1 MRYSSLRQ
9 MYLPLTAVL
18 ILLAVPPV
26 FGAEPEVPYDLEQF
40 RSVLDDS
47 KLQAPTSSP
56 AKINHGEFAGA
67 SNEYFYLDDTGRYL
81 TFTVTGDS
89 KRSELRQ
96 MSGDWDTATATPR
109 RVVARV
115 KVHVH
120 EDPGLNQFTFLQIH
134 DKKNGDQGLNKPLI
148 RLTRRGEYRNT
159 NDHLWA
165 HIRTPADF
173 DQPISLENLA
183 TLNIDLGP
191 RPEGFFDAEISVHE
205 SRMVVKIEGE
215 IKVDM
220 DVSYWD
226 GLPNYYKAGVYN
238 QDPGTSKVEFASL
251 QFLNTFDNPESEV
264 AEIEEPE

>member
-1 MRYSSLRQ
+1 MFWLFA
-9 MYLPLTAVL
+9 AVL
-18 ILLAVPPV
+18 SLLAAPPV
-26 FGAEPEVPYDLEQF
+26 FGSEAAVPYDLKQF
-40 RSVLDDS
+40 RAVLDDS

-67 SNEYFYLDDTGRYL
+67 SNEYFYLDDTGQHM

-96 MSGDWDTATATPR
+96 MSGDWDTATTTPQ

-115 KVHVH
+115 NVHVP

-134 DKKNGDQGLNKPLI
+134 DKKNGDEGLNKPLI

-191 RPEGFFDAEISVHE
+191 RPEGFFEAEISVHE

-215 IKVDM
+215 TKVDM

-251 QFLNTFDNPESEV
+251 QFLNTFDSPESEV
-264 AEIEEPE
+264 TEIEEPE